1 MVRKD
6 SENRAKKQ
14 IYLSIS
20 EMNPIFDLLKSF
32 KKAIDIKYPRDLLIV
47 TGIFLFNFR
56 DFPIVR

>member
-1 MVRKD
+1 
-6 SENRAKKQ
+6 
-14 IYLSIS
+14 
-20 EMNPIFDLLKSF
+20 MNPIFDLLKSF